1 MLPNVFLEPY
11 YLGDND
17 SHAPR
22 DSFGRFLPKNA
33 RDDRLPSGYRRS
45 DYYRYGIT
53 DDDIAFWGLD
63 QPGAPPPDA
72 VWRAVMDVLEEMK

>member
-1 MLPNVFLEPY
+1 MLPNLFLEPY

-22 DSFGRFLPKNA
+22 DSFGRFSPKNA
-33 RDDRLPSGYRRS
+33 RDDQLPSGYRRS

-53 DDDIAFWGLD
+53 DDDITFWGLD

-72 VWRAVMDVLEEMK
+72 VWRAVVDVLEEMR